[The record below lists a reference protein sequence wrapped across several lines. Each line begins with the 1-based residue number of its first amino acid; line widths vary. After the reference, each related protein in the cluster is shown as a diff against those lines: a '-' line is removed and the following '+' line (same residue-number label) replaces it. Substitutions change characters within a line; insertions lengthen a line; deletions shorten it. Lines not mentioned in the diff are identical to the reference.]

1 MNWFLFKFI
10 DFIIYVLWWIMKYTN
25 GNITWSSLLTFLKS
39 TYNVFFFFFLVSLTY
54 LYTLP
59 PLGKLVWKYSI
70 TRYVMGILE
79 HMCSIQFINGSSWFP
94 VQLREGMH
102 AAEIFEV
109 QNSLDSVS
117 ILYNHAVISISTN
130 V

>member
-1 MNWFLFKFI
+1 MSF
-10 DFIIYVLWWIMKYTN
+10 VL
-25 GNITWSSLLTFLKS
+25 
-39 TYNVFFFFFLVSLTY
+39 VTY

-59 PLGKLVWKYSI
+59 LLGKLVWKYSV

-79 HMCSIQFINGSSWFP
+79 HMCSIQFINGSSWLP

-102 AAEIFEV
+102 TAEIKL

-117 ILYNHAVISISTN
+117 ILCDHVVISISTD